1 MAGVR
6 GRFARYSLHHVAVAA
21 QHIDVVVEYC
31 GRLQPRSANATAVE
45 NCELMVIERRNF
57 LPFIL
62 SYPEMAIMLLE
73 LVSARLRQSNE
84 QIEDVMFTGL
94 QVRLA
99 RAILKLLKTTG
110 YPF

>member
-1 MAGVR
+1 MGAYEAPGF
-6 GRFARYSLHHVAVAA
+6 RF
-21 QHIDVVVEYC
+21 
-31 GRLQPRSANATAVE
+31 G
-45 NCELMVIERRNF
+45 F

-62 SYPEMAIMLLE
+62 TYPEMAIKLLE

-99 RAILKLLKTTG
+99 RAILKLLKMTECDVG
-110 YPF
+110 PLLRC